1 MITESMANELRKI
14 LIDLTMGF
22 HKRIDVQNMH
32 ISGTDQPQEFEI
44 VFRVKVA
51 E

>member
-1 MITESMANELRKI
+1 MITESMASELRKI
-14 LIDLTMGF
+14 LIDLTMNF

-51 E
+51 D

>member
-1 MITESMANELRKI
+1 MIDESMAKELRKI

-22 HKRIDVQNMH
+22 QGRIDVQNMQ
-32 ISGTDQPQEFEI
+32 ITGTNEPQEFEI
-44 VFRVKVA
+44 VFRVKVS